1 MPKIFKTLATI
12 IAWILFAGGC
22 LGFISRGIVWF
33 FVTGFTGTGNDM
45 AQLALQF
52 VYIAIW
58 FVSSVVVMKL
68 TQTLK

>member
-1 MPKIFKTLATI
+1 MSRVFKVLATI
-12 IAWILFAGGC
+12 AALFLFIGGC
-22 LGFISRGIVWF
+22 LGMLSRMIVWF
-33 FVTGFTGTGNDM
+33 GTTGFTGTGNDM

-52 VYIAIW
+52 AYIAIW

>member
-1 MPKIFKTLATI
+1 MSRVFKVLATVT
-12 IAWILFAGGC
+12 ALFLFIGGF
-22 LGFISRGIVWF
+22 LGMISRMIVWF
-33 FVTGFTGTGNDM
+33 GTTGFTGTGNEM
-45 AQLALQF
+45 ARLALQF

>member
-12 IAWILFAGGC
+12 IAWLLFVGGC

-58 FVSSVVVMKL
+58 LIGAVVVMKL
-68 TQTLK
+68 RQSMQ

>member
-1 MPKIFKTLATI
+1 MSRVFKVLATVT
-12 IAWILFAGGC
+12 ALFLFIGGF
-22 LGFISRGIVWF
+22 LGMISRMIVWF
-33 FVTGFTGTGNDM
+33 GTTGFTGTGNEM